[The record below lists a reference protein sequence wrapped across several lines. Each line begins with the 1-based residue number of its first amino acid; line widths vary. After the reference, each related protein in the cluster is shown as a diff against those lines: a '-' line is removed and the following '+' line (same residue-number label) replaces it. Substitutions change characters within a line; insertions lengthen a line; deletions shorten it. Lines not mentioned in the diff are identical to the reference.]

1 MESIHPALQWV
12 PWALCGYS
20 GEIVKLNSDVDL
32 IRAVHV
38 NTMKAYKGSRGVA
51 SLILNLGSRWR

>member
-1 MESIHPALQWV
+1 M
-12 PWALCGYS
+12 
-20 GEIVKLNSDVDL
+20 KLNSDIDL

-38 NTMKAYKGSRGVA
+38 NALKAYKGSRGVA